1 MTPPC
6 GNFHTFLNPSL
17 KAHIWQNIRALK
29 QIKSILTDMLVAPYW
44 ILIFCII
51 YDCSLKVAALA
62 RRAKGSIYSHR
73 GRTQKQ
79 KLLKTLKTATQPR
92 PSSTGA
98 GAWGSPARRSGSALS
113 RGEQRSKLIAMM
125 WDSAVGVCGIIV
137 PINWRSQRMKVVR
150 VADAVARIFSALV
163 RREVRPPLGPLRP
176 PPRQGLRQPPD
187 PPDLAAWTRVLAKLS
202 WMEASTRTA
211 TSAAAGMVMV
221 SSAPKWLVTEWSYLS
236 GYLYFSS
243 FSNWL
248 LIG

>member
-1 MTPPC
+1 M
-6 GNFHTFLNPSL
+6 LNASG
-17 KAHIWQNIRALK
+17 
-29 QIKSILTDMLVAPYW
+29 PYW

-62 RRAKGSIYSHR
+62 PRAKGSIYSLR
-73 GRTQKQ
+73 VSFMTQTQ